1 MELKLTLKA
10 ARANIGLTLKEAA
23 KEFGIH
29 HETLKN
35 YEHDSTNVPR
45 TFFIQIE
52 SVYGIPLENIYF
64 GKLDLFLADRVGEMR
79 QRQAEQCV

>member
-52 SVYGIPLENIYF
+52 SVYGIPLENIFF
-64 GKLDLFLADRVGEMR
+64 GKLDLFLADKVCERK